1 MLLKSIRINKIN
13 NLTLIFKSNSKNVP
27 YIEEKSKNPV
37 VKTNINK
44 QKKIDIN
51 DDALLCDDKL
61 IKKIIENGGL

>member
-1 MLLKSIRINKIN
+1 MLLKSIRINRIN

-27 YIEEKSKNPV
+27 HIKEKIKKPV

-44 QKKIDIN
+44 QKIDIN
-51 DDALLCDDKL
+51 DDALVCDEKL

>member
-1 MLLKSIRINKIN
+1 MLLKSIRINRIN

-27 YIEEKSKNPV
+27 YIKEKIKKPV

-51 DDALLCDDKL
+51 DDALVCDEKL

>member
-27 YIEEKSKNPV
+27 HIEEKIKKPV

-51 DDALLCDDKL
+51 NDALVCDDKL